1 MPRTCTCPY
10 TPAEKA
16 LSQLRSTTA
25 SLQRATQHA
34 QGAKRVLDG
43 AFAEL
48 RRLIAAPPTG
58 SAGGAADGAEG
69 AQPHGEAPAA

>member
-1 MPRTCTCPY
+1 VS
-10 TPAEKA
+10 AEKS
-16 LSQLRSTTA
+16 LSQLRATTA

-48 RRLIAAPPTG
+48 RRLVAEPPTG
-58 SAGGAADGAEG
+58 SGVDAGAAADGAAA
-69 AQPHGEAPAA
+69 AQPQHADAPAA